1 MRGQRM
7 LKSIGVAGLSPL
19 AVALAVAA
27 TAASAKDTVAG
38 ARVYAANCAACH
50 GANRAGVAGA
60 FPALTDVGKRLDPKQ
75 IKERIRKGGGMMP
88 PFGHLS
94 DKDVEDLAAFLKQ

>member
-7 LKSIGVAGLSPL
+7 LKSIGMATLAFV
-19 AVALAVAA
+19 AVALATAVASAEDA
-27 TAASAKDTVAG
+27 TAGAK
-38 ARVYAANCAACH
+38 VYAANCAACH

-94 DKDVEDLAAFLKQ
+94 EKDVEDLAAFLKQ

>member
-1 MRGQRM
+1 MRA
-7 LKSIGVAGLSPL
+7 LKSI
-19 AVALAVAA
+19 AVALAAAIA
-27 TAASAKDTVAG
+27 TAAASAEDAAAG
-38 ARVYAANCAACH
+38 AKVYAANCAACH
-50 GANRAGVAGA
+50 GANRAGTVGA

-94 DKDVEDLAAFLKQ
+94 EKDVEDLAAFLKQ

>member
-1 MRGQRM
+1 MRKERV
-7 LKSIGVAGLSPL
+7 LKSIAMAGLPL
-19 AVALAVAA
+19 LAAAIA
-27 TAASAKDTVAG
+27 TATASAEDTAAG
-38 ARVYAANCAACH
+38 AKVYAANCAACH

-60 FPALTDVGKRLDPKQ
+60 FPALTDVGKRLDQKQ

-94 DKDVEDLAAFLKQ
+94 EKDVEDLAAFLKQ

>member
-7 LKSIGVAGLSPL
+7 LKSIGMATLAFVAVTLAT
-19 AVALAVAA
+19 AVASAEDA
-27 TAASAKDTVAG
+27 TAGAK
-38 ARVYAANCAACH
+38 VYAANCAACH

-94 DKDVEDLAAFLKQ
+94 EKDVEDLAAFLKQ

>member
-1 MRGQRM
+1 MAT
-7 LKSIGVAGLSPL
+7 LAFV
-19 AVALAVAA
+19 AVALATA
-27 TAASAKDTVAG
+27 AASAEDATAG
-38 ARVYAANCAACH
+38 AKVYATNCAACH

-94 DKDVEDLAAFLKQ
+94 EKDIEDLAAFLKQ

>member
-1 MRGQRM
+1 MRGRGM
-7 LKSIGVAGLSPL
+7 LKSIGVAGLPLL
-19 AVALAVAA
+19 AVALAAS
-27 TAASAKDTVAG
+27 AASTEDAAAG

-50 GANRAGVAGA
+50 GANRTGVAGA
-60 FPALTDVGKRLDPKQ
+60 FPALTDVGKRLDRQQ

-94 DKDVEDLAAFLKQ
+94 EKDVEDLAAFLEQ

>member
-1 MRGQRM
+1 MRAERM
-7 LKSIGVAGLSPL
+7 LKSIAVAGLPML
-19 AVALAVAA
+19 AAA
-27 TAASAKDTVAG
+27 IAASAASAEDSAAG

-60 FPALTDVGKRLDPKQ
+60 FPALTDVGKRLDQKQ

-94 DKDVEDLAAFLKQ
+94 EKDVEDLAAFLRQ

>member
-1 MRGQRM
+1 MHA
-7 LKSIGVAGLSPL
+7 LKSIAVAGLPL
-19 AVALAVAA
+19 LAAAIA
-27 TAASAKDTVAG
+27 TAAASAEDATAG
-38 ARVYAANCAACH
+38 AKVYAANCAACH

-60 FPALTDVGKRLDPKQ
+60 FPALTDVGKRLDQNQ

-94 DKDVEDLAAFLKQ
+94 EKDVEDLAAFLKQ

>member
-1 MRGQRM
+1 MRGDRM
-7 LKSIGVAGLSPL
+7 RKALGLAGLPLL
-19 AVALAVAA
+19 AVALAAS
-27 TAASAKDTVAG
+27 AASAGDSAAG
-38 ARVYAANCAACH
+38 GKVYAAQCAACH

-60 FPALTDVGKRLDPKQ
+60 FPALTDVGKRLDRQQ

-94 DKDVEDLAAFLKQ
+94 EKDVEDLAAFLEQ